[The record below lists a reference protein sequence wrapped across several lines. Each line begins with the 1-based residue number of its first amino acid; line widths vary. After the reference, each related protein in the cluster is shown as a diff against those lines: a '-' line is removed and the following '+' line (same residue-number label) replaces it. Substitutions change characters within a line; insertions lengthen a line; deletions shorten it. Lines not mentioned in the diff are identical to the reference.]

1 MVETSFTC
9 ISYSYTLICP
19 WIVVKNLIYFCYYFS
34 LNIIRDDPMAA
45 MPINFPCRS
54 VKNKNQILSTRKKD
68 IVQEYGK

>member
-1 MVETSFTC
+1 
-9 ISYSYTLICP
+9 
-19 WIVVKNLIYFCYYFS
+19 
-34 LNIIRDDPMAA
+34 MAA